1 VPPEPDPAGG
11 DAGAAP
17 GAPPPRLLWR
27 CRRGTRELDLL
38 LSAWVARHW
47 QAAAETERA
56 AFAALLE
63 EQDPDLLDWLS
74 GRAAPPARYAAL
86 VHALAGRWADAE
98 TPGPGADT

>member
-1 VPPEPDPAGG
+1 MPPEPDPAGG
-11 DAGAAP
+11 GA

-38 LSAWVARHW
+38 LSGWVARHW
-47 QAAAETERA
+47 QAAAATERA

-63 EQDPDLLDWLS
+63 EQDPDLLDWVS
-74 GRAAPPARYAAL
+74 GRAVPPARYAAL

-98 TPGPGADT
+98 TSGPGADI